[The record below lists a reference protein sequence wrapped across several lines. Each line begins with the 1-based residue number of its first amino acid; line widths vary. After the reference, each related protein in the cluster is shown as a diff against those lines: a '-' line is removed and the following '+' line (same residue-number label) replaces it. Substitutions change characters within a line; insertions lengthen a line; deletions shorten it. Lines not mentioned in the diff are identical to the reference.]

1 MKHTTRVLVSSHDNK
16 QIGANPDVVMRL
28 CPGGHGISA
37 AFCPSKV
44 PLKHLF
50 PSKIEESDLTSEV
63 ENVDLVILHQSVRSV
78 PRNSH
83 FARPTSHQETEGT
96 EKKKEEETDSLEDGQ
111 TASLA
116 TPNAHPC
123 SQE

>member
-1 MKHTTRVLVSSHDNK
+1 MIAI
-16 QIGANPDVVMRL
+16 IGVIINAI
-28 CPGGHGISA
+28 ISA
-37 AFCPSKV
+37 VIVVKKATLTGCGRPQS
-44 PLKHLF
+44 PLFGLRSLLGASF
-50 PSKIEESDLTSEV
+50 PLKIEESDLTSEV
-63 ENVDLVILHQSVRSV
+63 ENVDLVILRRSVRSV

-96 EKKKEEETDSLEDGQ
+96 EKKKKKEETDSLEDGQ